1 MDLQRNMA
9 LKHMQLVDFQSR
21 LYRGSFPARLVVFE
35 VDFTIPKSTPKSQS
49 RLNTSKNS
57 NDHFSVKT
65 LKVKPKSLSQAFRVP

>member
-9 LKHMQLVDFQSR
+9 LKHMQLVDFQNR

-57 NDHFSVKT
+57 NDNFSVKT